1 MNLSLLN
8 MIETKISIGS
18 INPVDFYGVNN
29 TKLQLIKNFFQKMT
43 ISARGND
50 IIAKGDSHDIQVFS
64 EKIDALI
71 EHYNK
76 YNILT
81 ESNIKRIILEDT
93 PELKDPEDPSDII
106 LFGNHG
112 KIIKARTKNQAKL
125 VELAE
130 QNDLLFALGP
140 AGSGKTYTAIAL
152 AVRALRNRE
161 VKKIIISRP
170 VVEAGEN
177 LGFLPGD
184 IKEKIDPYLQP
195 IYDALLDMIP
205 PKKLADYMETE
216 VIQIAPLA
224 YMRGRTL
231 NEAFVVLDEAQNT
244 SNLQLKMFLTRMG
257 KSAKFI
263 VTGDMTQIDL
273 PRINMSGLKQAFRIL
288 KGIKG
293 IEFVEFDVSDI
304 VRHKLVKEIVK
315 AYGREQERLEKE
327 KEKLNTNTI

>member
-1 MNLSLLN
+1 
-8 MIETKISIGS
+8 MIETKIDIGN
-18 INPVDFYGVNN
+18 INPVEFYGVDNKRLKYIHQFFPKI
-29 TKLQLIKNFFQKMT
+29 KL
-43 ISARGND
+43 SARGNEL
-50 IIAKGDSHDIQVFS
+50 IAKGDEDVLDVFS
-64 EKIDALI
+64 NKIKELL
-71 EHYNK
+71 EHYEK

-81 ESNIKRIILEDT
+81 DSNIERILTEDSPNIT
-93 PELKDPEDPSDII
+93 NPNNLSDII
-106 LFGNHG
+106 LYGNYG
-112 KIIKARTKNQAKL
+112 KIIKARTPNQAKL
-125 VELAE
+125 VEKCTK
-130 QNDLLFALGP
+130 NDLVFAVGP

-195 IYDALLDMIP
+195 IYDALGDMIP
-205 PKKLADYMETE
+205 SKKLQDYLESET
-216 VIQIAPLA
+216 IQIAPLA

-231 NEAFVVLDEAQNT
+231 NDAFVVLDEAQNT
-244 SNLQLKMFLTRMG
+244 TNLQLKMFLTRMG

-273 PRINMSGLKQAFRIL
+273 PKMNMSGLKEAFRIL

-293 IEFVEFDVSDI
+293 IEFIEFDTSDI
-304 VRHKLVKEIVK
+304 IRHRLVKEIVK
-315 AYGREQERLEKE
+315 AYAKE
-327 KEKLNTNTI
+327 S